1 MKIKWFR
8 FFYLFLIFAGSCQKL
23 SAQDVSGAV
32 QEKLQLPFLELTSA
46 QNFEDWN
53 FGVCLFSGSYLKHFP
68 CQFKAGNLSAGGSIS
83 KLNNPLL
90 SSTVSPFSTAGT
102 SVSTITASLPG
113 ISTYSKPE
121 SCFTEF
127 AYLNKKSVFSE
138 FRMNCFYNSETERP
152 VLSVKTSV
160 TPWKKVFFSA
170 SATGG
175 YFSYEENSPST
186 WFSVSNPYYHKGNH
200 VCLNYQFSVKV
211 PHFSSLFST
220 STYETP
226 SGKIKSLYKTENKIN
241 AGHFTFS
248 LSALYNPE
256 EKLLTSSE
264 TSLPACLQ
272 TKASIQSTFPVGKH
286 FPLFLKSG
294 IGTFYSFR
302 LSEDSDSPLKFAA
315 GSQLFSSAFSTALTS
330 TGSFTVSDSPQKK
343 QFQFNSAAIQLKTSI
358 YLKRITPSLLLSFS
372 FDPTPDY
379 SSNTTTEKI
388 GFNFAALRNPKLS
401 GTNTFSVSHKDGQ
414 LKKQSFSSSFTAGW
428 KIKAI
433 TVSGKLSLKFENHNS

>member
-46 QNFEDWN
+46 QNFESWN
-53 FGVCLFSGSYLKHFP
+53 FGACLFSGTYLKHFP
-68 CQFKAGNLSAGGSIS
+68 CQLKAGNLTAGGSMS

-102 SVSTITASLPG
+102 SVSAITASLPG

-121 SCFTEF
+121 SLFAEA

-138 FRMNCFYNSETERP
+138 FRMNCFFNSKTERP
-152 VLSVKTSV
+152 VFSVKSSV
-160 TPWKKVFFSA
+160 SPWKKVTFSA
-170 SATGG
+170 SVTGG

-186 WFSVSNPYYHKGNH
+186 WFAASNPYYHKGNH
-200 VCLNYQFSVKV
+200 ICLNYQYSVKV
-211 PHFSSLFST
+211 PHFVSMFST
-220 STYETP
+220 SAYEMP
-226 SGKIKSLYKTENKIN
+226 SGKLKNVYRTENKIST
-241 AGHFTFS
+241 GHFTFS
-248 LSALYNPE
+248 FSALYNPE
-256 EKLLTSSE
+256 EKLLTSNE
-264 TSLPACLQ
+264 ISLPACFQ
-272 TKASIQSTFPVGKH
+272 TKASIQSTFPAGKH
-286 FPLFLKSG
+286 FPLFLKTG

-302 LSEDSDSPLKFAA
+302 LSDSDSPLKFTA
-315 GSQLFSSAFSTALTS
+315 GSQLFSSIFSTALTT

-343 QFQFNSAAIQLKTSI
+343 SFQFNSAAVQLKTSL
-358 YLKRITPSLLLSFS
+358 YLKKITPSLLLGFS
-372 FDPTPDY
+372 FDPTSDY

-388 GFNFAALRNPKLS
+388 GLDFAALRNPKLT
-401 GTNTFSVSHKDGQ
+401 GTNTFSISHKDGQ

-433 TVSGKLSLKFENHNS
+433 TVNGKLSLKFENHNS